1 MAEVTDISSLMAR
14 LNIKN
19 LLELEVT
26 DDQCQEWKGAFSE
39 VRFLIKFSGTLSL
52 CSLSR

>member
-19 LLELEVT
+19 LLELDVT
-26 DDQCQEWKGAFSE
+26 EDQSEEWKGAFSE
-39 VRFLIKFSGTLSL
+39 VRFLMKYSGTLSL
-52 CSLSR
+52 FSL

>member
-1 MAEVTDISSLMAR
+1 MVAEVADISSLMTR

-26 DDQCQEWKGAFSE
+26 DDQSEEWKGAFSE
-39 VRFLIKFSGTLSL
+39 VRCVFLVLS
-52 CSLSR
+52 